1 MYKQNTNETVSS
13 PEVRLMSLIF
23 RLSGCFYGYVGWG
36 RGWRAG
42 VRHGVC
48 HGAVVLVAYVQ
59 ARAQVKGMTLTRA
72 YPALPLTALRQR
84 TAERAPTTVTRKKA
98 VLYRSHFRLT
108 FKHGKNNIV
117 DRKVSFYTKFL
128 LTYWSE
134 TSASIS
140 THYCDVIKNLY
151 FRYSNSVCVRSTKKT
166 L

>member
-1 MYKQNTNETVSS
+1 
-13 PEVRLMSLIF
+13 MSLIF
-23 RLSGCFYGYVGWG
+23 RLSGCFYGYIGWR

-72 YPALPLTALRQR
+72 YRVLPLTTLREK
-84 TAERAPTTVTRKKA
+84 TADSAPNTVSRKRV
-98 VLYRSHFRLT
+98 VLYRSHLRHTL
-108 FKHGKNNIV
+108 KHGTNNAV
-117 DRKVSFYTKFL
+117 DSKVPFYTKFL

-140 THYCDVIKNLY
+140 SHYCDVMQNLY
-151 FRYSNSVCVRSTKKT
+151 FRYSNNARVRNTKTK